1 VPEVWICLRIPVMRI
16 VMLINTVCSSLFDVA
31 APNYRTSS
39 FSRPQGERHMLLA
52 GFLACG
58 SRQQIHL
65 PGQ

>member
-1 VPEVWICLRIPVMRI
+1 MRI

-31 APNYRTSS
+31 ASNYRTSS
-39 FSRPQGERHMLLA
+39 FSRPQGERRMLLA

>member
-1 VPEVWICLRIPVMRI
+1 MRI
-16 VMLINTVCSSLFDVA
+16 VMLINTVFSSLFGVT

-39 FSRPQGERHMLLA
+39 FSQPQGERRMLLA
-52 GFLACG
+52 GLLACG